1 MFAIEENVHLLMKNN
16 FLVLLILCVGLQT
29 SFSQEKERVKVGLV
43 LSGGGAKGLAH
54 IGVLK
59 AIEEAGVKIDY
70 IGGTS
75 MGAIVGGLYASG
87 YNASQ
92 IDSIFKVSDFDRLLK
107 DYIPRSSKNF
117 YEKENEEK
125 YALTLP
131 FDNWKIGVPYA
142 YSKGLNIYG
151 LLNKLLHNAR
161 HVRDFNQLPTPFLCI
176 ATDIETGT
184 QELLNQGYL
193 SQAIMAS
200 ATFPSLFSPVLIDG
214 KLLIDGGV
222 VNNYPLEEVRKLG
235 ATVIIGVDVQSGLKS
250 RENLKDAT
258 RILVQ
263 ISNLQMMDR
272 MDAKRERTDI
282 YIKPDISEY
291 NVISF
296 GDGANIIK
304 KGEEASF
311 VVYEKIKALGTN
323 YKKPKLELS
332 NGTIDTL
339 IIDEIQINKLNNYTR
354 AYVIGKLGFKTG
366 QTITYDKLK
375 VGIDNLN
382 ATQNFSSLGY
392 SFEPKEQGDL
402 FKLNLVENPIT
413 SFLRFGLHYDNLY
426 KSGVLINLNKKK
438 LIFKNDVASLDVILG
453 DNIRYNLDYYIDN
466 GFYWSFGFKSRYNS
480 FNRNIK
486 TTEQTSPLFG
496 IDGLNSINLDFADF
510 SNQAYVQTIFK
521 QKFIVG
527 AGLELKNIKIASE
540 TIDNDT
546 AVFKSNNFG
555 SIFGHLKYDSLDN
568 LYFPHEGWY
577 FSGTVQSFLY
587 ASRKEDFT
595 KFTYFKSELSRAF
608 PVSNNFTILAKVDGG
623 FAVGEGINPYFDFI
637 LGGYGFNRINNL
649 DHFYGYDFVSLFGNS
664 YVKSTLTVDYRF
676 YKKNHLNFAGNF
688 ANIGNKL
695 FDSDAWL
702 ERPNYTGYAVGY
714 GLETILGPI
723 QFKHS
728 WSPETKEHYSW
739 FSIGYWF

>member
-1 MFAIEENVHLLMKNN
+1 MKNSI
-16 FLVLLILCVGLQT
+16 FLLLVLLSIHHT

-87 YNASQ
+87 FNAAQ

-117 YEKENEEK
+117 YEKENDEK

-131 FDNWKIGVPYA
+131 FDKWKVGIPYS

-151 LLNKLLHNAR
+151 LLNKLLHNQR
-161 HVRDFNQLPTPFLCI
+161 HTRDFNKLETPFLCI
-176 ATDIETGT
+176 ATDIETGK
-184 QELLNQGYL
+184 QELLDHGYL
-193 SQAIMAS
+193 AQAIMAS

-222 VNNYPLEEVRKLG
+222 VNNYPIDEVIKLG
-235 ATVIIGVDVQSGLKS
+235 ANVIIGVDVQSGLKS
-250 RENLKDAT
+250 RENLKEAT

-263 ISNLQMMDR
+263 ISNLQMMDK
-272 MDAKRERTDI
+272 MDAKKERTDI

-296 GDGANIIK
+296 SDGAEIVK

-311 VVYEKIKALGTN
+311 AVYEELKALGTN
-323 YKKPKLELS
+323 YKKPKLKFQDGKL
-332 NGTIDTL
+332 DTL
-339 IIDEIQINKLNNYTR
+339 TIKEIQINPLENYTR
-354 AYVIGKLGFKTG
+354 AYVIGKLGFRTG
-366 QTITYDKLK
+366 EIITYDKLK

-382 ATQNFSSLGY
+382 ATQNFSALGY
-392 SFEPKEQGDL
+392 SFEPRETGDI
-402 FKLNLVENPIT
+402 FKLNLVENPIK

-426 KSGVLINLNKKK
+426 KSAVLINLNKRK
-438 LIFKNDVASLDVILG
+438 LLFKNDVASLDFILG

-480 FNRNIK
+480 FNRNVSA
-486 TTEQTSPLFG
+486 TEATSPLFG
-496 IDGLNSINLDFADF
+496 IVGLNSINLDFADF

-527 AGLELKNIKIASE
+527 AGVELKNIKVTSE
-540 TIDNDT
+540 TINNDT
-546 AVFKSNNFG
+546 SVFKSNNFG
-555 SIFGHLKYDSLDN
+555 SVFGHLKYDSLDN
-568 LYFPHEGWY
+568 FYFPHEGWY
-577 FSGTVQSFLY
+577 FSGNVQTFLY
-587 ASRKEDFT
+587 SSRKEDFNE
-595 KFTYFKSELSRAF
+595 FTYFKSELTHAF
-608 PVSNNFTILAKVDGG
+608 PVSNNFTIIAKIDGG
-623 FAVGEGINPYFDFI
+623 FSIGEGKNPYFDFI
-637 LGGYGFNRINNL
+637 LGGYGFNKINNF
-649 DHFYGYDFVSLFGNS
+649 DHFYGYDYLSLFGNS
-664 YVKSTLTVDYRF
+664 YVKSTITVDYKF
-676 YKKNHLNFAGNF
+676 YKKHHLNFAGNF

-702 ERPNYTGYAVGY
+702 ERPNYSGYALGY
-714 GLETILGPI
+714 GLETILGPLEI
-723 QFKHS
+723 KHS
-728 WSPETKEHYSW
+728 WSPETREHYTW
-739 FSIGYWF
+739 FSIGYRF

>member
-1 MFAIEENVHLLMKNN
+1 MLKNPLMKNN
-16 FLVLLILCVGLQT
+16 FLLFLLLISCFHFTLA
-29 SFSQEKERVKVGLV
+29 QEKERPKVGLV

-87 YNASQ
+87 YNAAQ
-92 IDSIFKVSDFDRLLK
+92 IDSIFTVSDFDKLLK

-117 YEKENEEK
+117 YEKENDER

-151 LLNKLLHNAR
+151 LLNKLLHKDR
-161 HVRDFNQLPTPFLCI
+161 HIRDFKQLETPFLCI
-176 ATDIETGT
+176 ATDIESGK
-184 QELLNQGYL
+184 QVLLDHGYL

-200 ATFPSLFSPVLIDG
+200 ATFPSLFSPVLLED

-222 VNNYPLEEVRKLG
+222 VNNYPIDEVRKLG
-235 ATVIIGVDVQSGLKS
+235 ADIIIGVDVQDGLKS
-250 RENLKDAT
+250 REDLKNAT

-263 ISNLQMMDR
+263 ISNLQMMDK
-272 MDAKRERTDI
+272 MKSKKDRTDI

-296 GDGANIIK
+296 SDGEQIIK

-311 VVYEKIKALGTN
+311 IVYEKLKALSTN
-323 YKKPKLELS
+323 YKKPKLLKTE
-332 NGTIDTL
+332 TDTL
-339 IIDEIQINKLNNYTR
+339 GIAEIQINTLKNYTR
-354 AYVIGKLGFKTG
+354 AYIIGKLGFRSGTK
-366 QTITYDKLK
+366 ITYDQLK

-392 SFEPKEQGDL
+392 SFEETEKGDI
-402 FKLNLVENPIT
+402 FRINLVENPIK
-413 SFLRFGLHYDNLY
+413 SFLRFSLHYDNLY
-426 KSGVLINLNKKK
+426 QSGVLVNLNKKK
-438 LIFKNDVASLDVILG
+438 FLFKNDVASLDLILG
-453 DNIRYNLDYYIDN
+453 DNLRYNLDYYIDN

-480 FNRNIK
+480 FNRNVVADS
-486 TTEQTSPLFG
+486 QTSPLFG

-527 AGLELKNIKIASE
+527 AGVELKNIKITSE

-546 AVFKSNNFG
+546 SVFRSNNFG
-555 SIFGHLKYDSLDN
+555 SVFGHLKYDSLDHF
-568 LYFPHEGWY
+568 YFPHEGWY
-577 FSGTVQSFLY
+577 FSGNVQSFLFS
-587 ASRKEDFT
+587 SRKENFT
-595 KFTYFKSELSRAF
+595 KFTYLKSELTRAF
-608 PVSNNFTILAKVDGG
+608 PLSNHLTAIAKVEGG
-623 FAVGEGINPYFDFI
+623 FSIGEGKNPYFDFI
-637 LGGYGFNRINNL
+637 LGGYGFHRINNF
-649 DHFYGYDFVSLFGNS
+649 DYFYGYNFLSLFGNS
-664 YVKSTLTVDYRF
+664 FVKSTVTLDYRF
-676 YKKNHLNFAGNF
+676 YKKHHFNIA
-688 ANIGNKL
+688 ANYANVGDKL

-702 ERPNYTGYAVGY
+702 ERPNYSGYAIGY
-714 GLETILGPI
+714 GLETILGPVEI
-723 QFKHS
+723 KHS
-728 WSPETKEHYSW
+728 WSPETRDHYTW
-739 FSIGYWF
+739 FTIGYWF